1 MIELAYGKINISLD
15 VVGKMANGFHEL
27 DSIMVPVSLHD
38 TIYIN
43 KAAEDSFESNTDLQ
57 WDDSNLIYKTVK
69 LMRERYGIKG
79 GLRIKLIK
87 RIPKQA
93 GLGGGSAN
101 AAAVLRLLNRLYKL
115 HLSRDELAQLGAE
128 LGSDVPFCVYQKAA
142 RCKGRGEKIR
152 LLGSHAGYKAVLIK
166 PEQGINTKEAFEL
179 TDREQILH
187 PDMEIIEKAYVNHE
201 PLEELLGNSLEKAAI
216 KLVPEIGEIK
226 NRCRELGFKEVIMT
240 GSGSTVFVLA
250 EKERHLRELVEEM
263 KKKYDFVLETEIQ
276 GNF

>member
-27 DSIMVPVSLHD
+27 DSIMVPVSLRD

-69 LMRERYGIKG
+69 LVRERYSIKG

-93 GLGGGSAN
+93 GLGGGSAD

-115 HLSRDELAQLGAE
+115 HLSKDELAQLGAE

-187 PDMEIIEKAYVNHE
+187 PDMDRIEKAYVNHE
-201 PLEELLGNSLEKAAI
+201 SLAELLGNSLEKAAVR
-216 KLVPEIGEIK
+216 LVPEIDEIK
-226 NRCRELGFKEVIMT
+226 NGCRELGFKEVVMT

-250 EKERHLRELVEEM
+250 EKGRHLKELVEEM
-263 KKKYDFVLETEIQ
+263 QKKYDFVLETEIQ
-276 GNF
+276 GNI